1 MHVRVSD
8 SVNRERLRG
17 SCMFWEP
24 EMSSVGETLDPRR
37 LKAMER
43 REMLPDFCLTW
54 NLVFFLP

>member
-43 REMLPDFCLTW
+43 REMLPDFCLT
-54 NLVFFLP
+54 